1 MQSDKLT
8 QQIFET
14 FDNINVEVLF
24 EKLKF
29 SLKGENM
36 LLSILNNLGG
46 QSSISKITQNFGFT
60 PARLSAVLK
69 SLEAKG
75 FVKRVVNEKDRRT
88 TTVVLTTE
96 GIMHHLRYREQAIRN
111 ALVMVEQLGEKDV
124 SEFLRIITKISDI
137 IKKSEDIES
146 SEETEISDKIEAI
159 TEDESADNE

>member
-137 IKKSEDIES
+137 SKKSEDIES

>member
-36 LLSILNNLGG
+36 LLAILNNLGG

-75 FVKRVVNEKDRRT
+75 FVKRVSNEEDRRT
-88 TTVVLTTE
+88 TTVELTTE
-96 GIMHHLRYREQAIRN
+96 GIMHHLRYREQAIKN
-111 ALVMVEQLGEKDV
+111 ALVMVEKLGEKDV

-137 IKKSEDIES
+137 SKNPEDMES
-146 SEETEISDKIEAI
+146 LEETEIQEK
-159 TEDESADNE
+159 TETIAEYESADIE

>member
-137 IKKSEDIES
+137 SKKSEDIEY

>member
-36 LLSILNNLGG
+36 LLAILNNLGG

-75 FVKRVVNEKDRRT
+75 LVKRVVNEKDKRT

-111 ALVMVEQLGEKDV
+111 ALVLVEQLGEKDV
-124 SEFLRIITKISDI
+124 SEFLRIIRKISDI
-137 IKKSEDIES
+137 SKKSEDMESLDEIEV
-146 SEETEISDKIEAI
+146 SEKIETIAENESED
-159 TEDESADNE
+159 TE

>member
-96 GIMHHLRYREQAIRN
+96 GIVHHLRYREQAIRN

-137 IKKSEDIES
+137 SKKSEDIES

>member
-14 FDNINVEVLF
+14 FDNINVENLF

-36 LLSILNNLGG
+36 LLSILNNSGG
-46 QSSISKITQNFGFT
+46 QSTISKITQNFGFT

-137 IKKSEDIES
+137 SKKSEDIES

>member
-14 FDNINVEVLF
+14 FDNINVENLF

-75 FVKRVVNEKDRRT
+75 FVKRTANEEDRRKA
-88 TTVVLTTE
+88 TVELTAE

-137 IKKSEDIES
+137 SKKSEDIES
-146 SEETEISDKIEAI
+146 SEETEISDKIETI

>member
-46 QSSISKITQNFGFT
+46 QSTISKITQNFGFT

-75 FVKRVVNEKDRRT
+75 FVKRTANEEDRRK
-88 TTVVLTTE
+88 TTVELTAE
-96 GIMHHLRYREQAIRN
+96 GIMHHLRYREQAIKN
-111 ALVMVEQLGEKDV
+111 ALVMVEKLGEKDV

-137 IKKSEDIES
+137 SNNPEDMESLEEADKQEKTEIIEENES
-146 SEETEISDKIEAI
+146 SDKE
-159 TEDESADNE
+159 

>member
-46 QSSISKITQNFGFT
+46 QCPISKITQNFGFT

-75 FVKRVVNEKDRRT
+75 LVKRVSNEQDRRT
-88 TTVVLTTE
+88 TTVVLTAD

-137 IKKSEDIES
+137 SKNSEKFD
-146 SEETEISDKIEAI
+146 
-159 TEDESADNE
+159 SANNE

>member
-1 MQSDKLT
+1 MQIDKLT

-137 IKKSEDIES
+137 SKKSEDIES